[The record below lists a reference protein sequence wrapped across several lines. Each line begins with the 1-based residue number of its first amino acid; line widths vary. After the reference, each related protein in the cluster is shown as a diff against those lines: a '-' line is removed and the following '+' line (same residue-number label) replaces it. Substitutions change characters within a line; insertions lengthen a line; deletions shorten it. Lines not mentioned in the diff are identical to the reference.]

1 MKRIASLLLM
11 LLFVLL
17 SSIAE
22 PISWNSVNGGD
33 NGTTS
38 VDLIVDTKKKL
49 REPIVGFTYDSTV
62 SSVDASVTSIGGEGI
77 ELTLNR
83 TTGRASNAKPV
94 YFYYQIVSGEKLTI
108 SLQGQAPLKGDS
120 LGESVNWYVD
130 WDNKNE
136 TRELSMTVETP
147 VTNGI
152 HLHDPQKTT
161 TDDSTDSIGYS
172 DLVGAYGTYEVKIT
186 TDNVWE
192 KPADRYSANLYV
204 VITDESG
211 GGN

>member
-11 LLFVLL
+11 LLITLFP
-17 SSIAE
+17 SISD
-22 PISWNSVNGGD
+22 PISWGSVNGGESD
-33 NGTTS
+33 TTS
-38 VDLIVDTKKKL
+38 VELMVNTKGQL
-49 REPIVGFTYDSTV
+49 REPIAGFTYDSTV
-62 SSVDASVTSIGGEGI
+62 SSVDDSVNSIDAEGI

-83 TTGRASNAKPV
+83 ETGRASNAKPL
-94 YFYYQIVSGEKLTI
+94 YFYYQIVSGEKFTI
-108 SLQGQAPLKGDS
+108 SLQGDSPLKGGIS
-120 LGESVNWYVD
+120 GESVNWYVD
-130 WDNKNE
+130 WNDKNE
-136 TRELSMTVETP
+136 TQELSMTVETP

-152 HLHDPQKTT
+152 HLHDPQKNT
-161 TDDSTDSIGYS
+161 TDDPNDSIGYS